1 MNLKFC
7 SEFDNKQTVVFKK
20 NVNIEQLIGGRL
32 IKYQKV
38 TKNKLEKWQGKN
50 LDLQYNMLHSCSE
63 YYYIQK

>member
-38 TKNKLEKWQGKN
+38 TKNKLEKWQGRN
-50 LDLQYNMLHSCSE
+50 LDL
-63 YYYIQK
+63 